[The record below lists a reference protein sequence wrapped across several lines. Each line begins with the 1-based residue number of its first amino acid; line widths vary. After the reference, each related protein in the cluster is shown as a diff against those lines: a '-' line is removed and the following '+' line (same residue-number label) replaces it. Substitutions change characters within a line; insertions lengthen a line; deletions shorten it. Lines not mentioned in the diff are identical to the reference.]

1 MICWMSF
8 LLVGGIVIEWFVYI
22 FTNLLI
28 CDDAMYILFYNGLLD
43 YYLHVKAA
51 DRFSMQTPTPRSF
64 T

>member
-1 MICWMSF
+1 
-8 LLVGGIVIEWFVYI
+8 VIEWFVYI